1 MRPIA
6 VGTSSWPA
14 ALFLVADAEEPE
26 LVVVL
31 EPESEPEP
39 VPLWT
44 FLLVESHV
52 IPAVTVKSP
61 ADFEDWKLSQ
71 SEVMLPELT
80 MWNAPLTMVNFGS
93 ATLFTKLAKSKVYAG
108 HNAYEVK
115 LPVTSRAPVILL
127 RAPKPS
133 IWRSS
138 VLLAIW
144 KPWTVVNEGIVMLVR
159 DGLATNASW
168 PVTVVKLGADRE
180 VT

>member
-93 ATLFTKLAKSKVYAG
+93 AT
-108 HNAYEVK
+108 EVK

>member
-1 MRPIA
+1 MARKPPTRPMA

-14 ALFLVADAEEPE
+14 ALFLPVEDAEELEPV
-26 LVVVL
+26 LVL

-44 FLLVESHV
+44 FLLVESQV

-61 ADFEDWKLSQ
+61 PDFSDWKFAQ

-80 MWNAPLTMVNFGS
+80 MWKAPLTMVNFGRS
-93 ATLFTKLAKSKVYAG
+93 T
-108 HNAYEVK
+108 EVK
-115 LPVTSRAPVILL
+115 LPVTSRAPVIFL
-127 RAPKPS
+127 RDPKPS
-133 IWRSS
+133 ILRSS
-138 VLLAIW
+138 LLLAIW
-144 KPWTVVNEGIVMLVR
+144 KPWTVVKDPMVMLAR

-168 PVTVVKLGADRE
+168 PVTDVKLGAERA